1 MENLELSETEENS
14 NNLVTE
20 TVSYTPATQLKE
32 EKTELPDLDKA
43 YQDNPEQGNKKAML
57 DAAKNWFIILTN
69 QNKSSQTR
77 FSYVKT
83 TAELFV
89 WDWVSWEWSKIFIVD
104 GTGNQTKKNVY
115 NLFTDMAAKWTKYNI
130 LDDKTEWWEPEIEMG
145 INGNT
150 WNMEEKKH
158 YRIKTLYVTLAQ

>member
-57 DAAKNWFIILTN
+57 DAAKN
-69 QNKSSQTR
+69 
-77 FSYVKT
+77 
-83 TAELFV
+83 
-89 WDWVSWEWSKIFIVD
+89 
-104 GTGNQTKKNVY
+104 
-115 NLFTDMAAKWTKYNI
+115 
-130 LDDKTEWWEPEIEMG
+130 
-145 INGNT
+145 
-150 WNMEEKKH
+150 
-158 YRIKTLYVTLAQ
+158 